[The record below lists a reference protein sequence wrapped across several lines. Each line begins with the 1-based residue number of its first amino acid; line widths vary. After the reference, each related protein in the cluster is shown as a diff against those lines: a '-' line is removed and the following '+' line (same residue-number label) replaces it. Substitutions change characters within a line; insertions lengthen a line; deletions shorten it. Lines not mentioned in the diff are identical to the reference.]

1 MGAAALPILGRVAEP
16 RKAEKGQDAAAR
28 RARRV
33 KRAVEFYIGPVSS
46 RWPARA
52 SRKRSSKTFLPP
64 PAKRPKGDE
73 VQEGLIV
80 MLAER
85 LVSLEYDWMP
95 TPAAPTEKAVEAGIK
110 KGREKLKPALLFL
123 GGLHSMMLNTWDRA
137 IGNAPHPP
145 AETLVVPRELMKY
158 ERPRRSIRKLMVD
171 IETAIGGADL
181 VKIPTTAKDKQG
193 PDLKVDAFEIAKA
206 AAKDFIP

>member
-1 MGAAALPILGRVAEP
+1 MTERKPATHPRTGVPYEIQLQARERAQREVEAAMWALPLCRFSEEWLNLG
-16 RKAEKGQDAAAR
+16 KLKKGQDAAAR

-110 KGREKLKPALLFL
+110 RAGR
-123 GGLHSMMLNTWDRA
+123 SSN
-137 IGNAPHPP
+137 
-145 AETLVVPRELMKY
+145 ELSCSWAA
-158 ERPRRSIRKLMVD
+158 SIR
-171 IETAIGGADL
+171 
-181 VKIPTTAKDKQG
+181 
-193 PDLKVDAFEIAKA
+193 
-206 AAKDFIP
+206 